1 MSCSRRRR
9 HAALVGITDGV
20 FDAPRDLVDR
30 LRVGADRV
38 KLAVLA
44 PAGDVG
50 HALTR
55 DVEADGAADD
65 VGDAVDEYLRPLTAE
80 IAVADS

>member
-1 MSCSRRRR
+1 M
-9 HAALVGITDGV
+9 VGFADGRFDAPCDGVDGLRVVTDGV
-20 FDAPRDLVDR
+20 E
-30 LRVGADRV
+30 G
-38 KLAVLA
+38 AVLA

-55 DVEADGAADD
+55 DVETDGAADD

-80 IAVADS
+80 IAVADSEGVGEFVK